1 MKVLI
6 VDDEP
11 LVRRSLEK
19 VFLRHEHQV
28 VTAENGIEGLKKWKE
43 QQPDLVYLDVLMP
56 GLTGLEVL
64 KEMKSPRSS
73 KVILMSAFTGKPE
86 DLLKVEPD
94 LFIQKPFV
102 DIFEVYRQGVAL
114 LGNKE

>member
-19 VFLRHEHQV
+19 IFSRHEHQV

-43 QQPDLVYLDVLMP
+43 HQPDLVYLDVLMP

-64 KEMKSPRSS
+64 KEMKPPRKA
-73 KVILMSAFTGKPE
+73 KVILMSAFTGQQQ
-86 DLLKVEPD
+86 DILKVEHD
-94 LFIQKPFV
+94 LFIQKPFA
-102 DIFEVYRQGVAL
+102 DIFKVYNQGLDL
-114 LGNKE
+114 LGKKE